1 MFYLSAY
8 CHLNLNRTTKWEQE
22 NSFHMWFWY
31 VLSQF
36 DIWKHRNNL
45 DFRTTNGQPGLQ
57 KRICCNSA
65 RYYIKIISLVID
77 MHRIILHTL
86 FVLLN
91 HNCNWLHVRIA
102 FFVRNKKIIEMLFI
116 KLIILQ
122 VCLLSAVS
130 TPWTR
135 LITPNRKDFYNTHVH
150 LQCNYIYLLIV

>member
-1 MFYLSAY
+1 MFYP
-8 CHLNLNRTTKWEQE
+8 NLTYESTGTTLTLELRTDNQG
-22 NSFHMWFWY
+22 S
-31 VLSQF
+31 
-36 DIWKHRNNL
+36 
-45 DFRTTNGQPGLQ
+45 
-57 KRICCNSA
+57 KRGFVATVQGIILKN
-65 RYYIKIISLVID
+65 ISLVID
-77 MHRIILHTL
+77 MHRIMLHTL

-135 LITPNRKDFYNTHVH
+135 LITPNRKDFYKTHVH

>member
-1 MFYLSAY
+1 MFYP
-8 CHLNLNRTTKWEQE
+8 NLTYESTGTTLTLELRTDNQG
-22 NSFHMWFWY
+22 S
-31 VLSQF
+31 
-36 DIWKHRNNL
+36 
-45 DFRTTNGQPGLQ
+45 
-57 KRICCNSA
+57 KRGFVATVQGIILKN
-65 RYYIKIISLVID
+65 ISLVID
-77 MHRIILHTL
+77 MHRIMLHTL

-135 LITPNRKDFYNTHVH
+135 LITPNRKDFYNTNVH